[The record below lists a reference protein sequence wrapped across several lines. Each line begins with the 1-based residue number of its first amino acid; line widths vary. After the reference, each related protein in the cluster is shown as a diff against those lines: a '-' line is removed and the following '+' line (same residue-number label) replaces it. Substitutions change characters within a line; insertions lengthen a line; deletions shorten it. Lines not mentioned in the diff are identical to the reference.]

1 MYFLLLEKL
10 IVLYGFFVAVYHSFI
25 TTWKTLFC
33 ISCRVSSSNE
43 LNSFSFCFLTFS
55 LFFKAWFS
63 QIQCSFLKISFC
75 LSVFWSY
82 YLTNFWISK
91 FLLKNPLITWW
102 NIPCIWQIT
111 SYFAFR
117 IHSLSLTLDS
127 LSITCLSMTLGFLSW
142 RFFSF
147 LYLCYF
153 LRFGIFFFFN
163 CYFFKVLF
171 HFLSFSSLEILI
183 MCVFIPVIS
192 FCKVLS
198 HSVLSFILFCFHS
211 SHSMIS
217 NALPSSL
224 LILSSTYSFFLLLS
238 VLVLNTYN

>member
-1 MYFLLLEKL
+1 MNGKRKNSRICEDYTTQVVYWLLKLEFL
-10 IVLYGFFVAVYHSFI
+10 S
-25 TTWKTLFC
+25 
-33 ISCRVSSSNE
+33 SCPAADTEIRSKNKCEEMAFQRVSSSNE
-43 LNSFSFCFLTFS
+43 LNSFSFCVLTFS
-55 LFFKAWFS
+55 LFFKGWFS

-127 LSITCLSMTLGFLSW
+127 LSITCLSMTLGFFSW

-153 LRFGIFFFFN
+153 LRFGFFFF
-163 CYFFKVLF
+163 F
-171 HFLSFSSLEILI
+171 
-183 MCVFIPVIS
+183 
-192 FCKVLS
+192 
-198 HSVLSFILFCFHS
+198 
-211 SHSMIS
+211 
-217 NALPSSL
+217 
-224 LILSSTYSFFLLLS
+224 
-238 VLVLNTYN
+238 